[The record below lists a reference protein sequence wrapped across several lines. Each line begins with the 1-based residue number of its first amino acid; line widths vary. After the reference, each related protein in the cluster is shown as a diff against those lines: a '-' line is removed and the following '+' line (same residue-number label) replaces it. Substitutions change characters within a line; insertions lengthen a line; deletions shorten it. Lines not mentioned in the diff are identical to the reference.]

1 MKNTL
6 FFDASFSPILLENE
20 ETDTD
25 ELRNAIFLRFRTSS
39 ALNQKLYIT
48 VRNAEYE
55 EALDPDTDYDYRLE
69 GTYWAAGGVTKLQ
82 LKNDELISVFTQ
94 ITFPE
99 IISTDA
105 ALLESSG
112 FNHAYYMQGKED
124 KDEELRQQ
132 VITYA
137 NGTEYNITPESVL
150 PKIIEIKFASVLANT
165 QALFNA
171 TINLSASQIEEAGD
185 ITFRIRV
192 NRLFDETF
200 IPIQTVRNGR
210 YIVTISYPIRNVS
223 QSDRNQI
230 DVYMTTSAGN
240 IQIEQGQI
248 RASVTASGLSSSEAF
263 TGDIEWLELLGTV
276 EVPIPYAVI
285 IPVAETASVSVS
297 SNDLPKTFTDLI
309 GPAILQSGRVTISP
323 ITEEPAIGR
332 MVLYY
337 TINTERAG
345 QYSYNR
351 AYVNIQSDE
360 FSLNESYPFLSEV
373 DTIDSGSLKLCD
385 VELSTMQ
392 LASKNGL
399 SVVANGEGGGGGRIP
414 SAYQEVEYIESSGT
428 QYIDTTVSLKDYD
441 QNLDVDIDAQIISN
455 SGVQGLSF
463 SGAGGRFWF
472 SMPELDGA
480 NTLYMQCAAG
490 YWQSFSGAHS
500 ARQHY
505 RINSKTG
512 AVSVGQTS
520 KTTST
525 NSFLNNGGSST
536 SNSGN
541 LFLFASNNWY
551 NNLATD
557 KFSQKLYSCVIKNA
571 TTGDNIREFVP
582 CYRKADN
589 EAGLY
594 DLTTETFYTNLGTG
608 SFSKGPD
615 VSGTTVYKTLVS
627 DGTNVYTVNA
637 GALSASVGLLSN
649 LTASMFQTYGFDSLS
664 ECTDAQADILALVD
678 FSILRWSS
686 YAGDISTMVATVS
699 AVPTQQTITTPVI
712 SLTDFNVSGI
722 ELVTTDTDGN
732 PRAAISF
739 DGGGFEY
746 YDTIDQEW
754 KAEGAGSRGYMTV
767 ADLEDITEAM
777 WDAKLY
783 GVTTMQTKFILPTV
797 NDTVAEIQYKFLN
810 E

>member
-55 EALDPDTDYDYRLE
+55 EELDPDTDYDYRLE
-69 GTYWAAGGVTKLQ
+69 GMYWAAGGVTKLQ

-137 NGTEYNITPESVL
+137 NGTEYNITPQSVL
-150 PKIIEIKFASVLANT
+150 PKIIEIKFSSVLPNT

-171 TINLSASQIEEAGD
+171 TINLAASQIEDAGEV
-185 ITFRIRV
+185 TFRIRV
-192 NRLFDETF
+192 NRTFDETF
-200 IPIQTVRNGR
+200 IPIQTVRDGR
-210 YIVTISYPIRNVS
+210 YIVTISYPIRNIS

-276 EVPIPYAVI
+276 EVPISYAVI
-285 IPVAETASVSVS
+285 IPVAETANVSVS
-297 SNDLPKTFTDLI
+297 SNGLPKTFTELI

-360 FSLNESYPFLSEV
+360 FSLNESYPFLSET

-392 LASKNGL
+392 LASTSGL
-399 SVVANGEGGGGGRIP
+399 SVVAEGEGQGGGGGTIIP
-414 SAYQEVEYIESSGT
+414 SEYQEVEYIEGTGT
-428 QYIDTTVSLKDYD
+428 QYI
-441 QNLDVDIDAQIISN
+441 
-455 SGVQGLSF
+455 
-463 SGAGGRFWF
+463 
-472 SMPELDGA
+472 
-480 NTLYMQCAAG
+480 NT
-490 YWQSFSGAHS
+490 
-500 ARQHY
+500 
-505 RINSKTG
+505 N
-512 AVSVGQTS
+512 VSVLEGDKIETTFAFTDSNYADKYVISTQPWNNPTNSRFAMGVHNYQYSNGRWTCGFGNRSTGQTYLLPSTEYDTAFHNWEYENKVFSITDLAISYDGTNDTYAANPSNKVWLFYGYNGATKS
-520 KTTST
+520 KIKKYTHWR
-525 NSFLNNGGSST
+525 NGSKI
-536 SNSGN
+536 
-541 LFLFASNNWY
+541 LDL
-551 NNLATD
+551 
-557 KFSQKLYSCVIKNA
+557 
-571 TTGDNIREFVP
+571 VP
-582 CYRKADN
+582 CYRKSD
-589 EAGLY
+589 GLIGMY
-594 DLTTETFYTNLGTG
+594 DTVNNSFYINNGTG
-608 SFSKGPD
+608 TFAKGRD
-615 VSGTTVYKTLVS
+615 VISGVYKTLIS
-627 DGTNVYTVNA
+627 DGTNVYSVSSGSLT
-637 GALSASVGLLSN
+637 ASVGLLQN
-649 LTASMFQTYGFDSLS
+649 LTAAMFQDYGFDQLID
-664 ECTDAQADILALVD
+664 CTDAQADILALVD
-678 FSILRWSS
+678 FQILRWCSD
-686 YAGDISTMVATVS
+686 AGDISTMIATVS
-699 AVPTQQTITTPVI
+699 AVPTQQAIVTPTI

-732 PRAAISF
+732 PRVAISF

-767 ADLEDITEAM
+767 ADLENITEAM

>member
-1 MKNTL
+1 MKNTI
-6 FFDASFSPILLENE
+6 FFDDSFTPVLLENE
-20 ETDTD
+20 ESDAG
-25 ELRNAIFLRFRTSS
+25 ELMNTIFLRFRTTD
-39 ALNQKLYIT
+39 ATNQKLYIT
-48 VRNAEYE
+48 VRNAEFE
-55 EALDPDTDYDYRLE
+55 EELEPSTDYDFRLE
-69 GTYWAAGGVTKLQ
+69 GVYWAAGGVTKLQ
-82 LKNDELISVFTQ
+82 LKNDDLVSVFTQ

-99 IISTDA
+99 ILSTDA
-105 ALLESSG
+105 ALLEDGG
-112 FNHAYYMQGKED
+112 FSHAFYLQGKED

-171 TINLSASQIEEAGD
+171 TINLAASQIEEAGD

-223 QSDRNQI
+223 QNDRNQI

-248 RASVTASGLSSSEAF
+248 RASVTASGLSSSEVF

-276 EVPIPYAVI
+276 TVPRAYAVI
-285 IPVAETASVSVS
+285 IPIAETANVSVS
-297 SNDLPKTFTDLI
+297 SNKLPATFTELI

-323 ITEEPAIGR
+323 ITEEAAIGR
-332 MVLYY
+332 IVLYY

-351 AYVNIQSDE
+351 AYVNIQADE

-373 DTIDSGSLKLCD
+373 DTIDSGSLKVCD

-392 LASKNGL
+392 LASKSGL
-399 SVVANGEGGGGGRIP
+399 SVVAEGEGGGGARLP
-414 SAYQEVEYIESSGT
+414 AEYQEVEYIQTPGQCKLDTQYNPTEKTRIVADMQETSQNSYPRIFANGQLTGVGNIVMEFESGRLFVKFGMSASYNQTNTYRDLQRHKYEIDGNIAYIDGT
-428 QYIDTTVSLKDYD
+428 QVASTS
-441 QNLDVDIDAQIISN
+441 
-455 SGVQGLSF
+455 
-463 SGAGGRFWF
+463 AGTF
-472 SMPELDGA
+472 
-480 NTLYMQCAAG
+480 
-490 YWQSFSGAHS
+490 
-500 ARQHY
+500 
-505 RINSKTG
+505 
-512 AVSVGQTS
+512 
-520 KTTST
+520 
-525 NSFLNNGGSST
+525 T
-536 SNSGN
+536 SNSSIGI
-541 LFLFASNNWY
+541 FSSPSNTAY
-551 NNLATD
+551 MD
-557 KFSQKLYSCVIKNA
+557 YFIGKCFGFVIYEDGTKVR
-571 TTGDNIREFVP
+571 DYIP
-582 CYRKADN
+582 CYRKSDGVI
-589 EAGLY
+589 GLY
-594 DLTTETFYTNLGTG
+594 DIVNDGFIINSGPGTL
-608 SFSKGPD
+608 SKGAD
-615 VSGTTVYKTLVS
+615 VLPGSTYRTLIS
-627 DGTNVYTVNA
+627 DGTNVYTITS
-637 GALSASVGLLSN
+637 GALSASVGLLAN
-649 LTASMFQTYGFDSLS
+649 LSASMFRTYGFDLLS
-664 ECTDAQADILALVD
+664 DCTDAQAGILALVD
-678 FSILRWSS
+678 FQILRWC
-686 YAGDISTMVATVS
+686 ADDGDISTMVATVS

-754 KAEGAGSRGYMTV
+754 KAEGSGSRGYMTV
-767 ADLEDITEAM
+767 ADLEEITEAM

-783 GVTTMQTKFILPTV
+783 GVTTMQTKFTLPTV
-797 NDTVAEIQYKFLN
+797 SDTVAEIQYKFLN

>member
-55 EALDPDTDYDYRLE
+55 EDLDPDTDYDYRLE

-112 FNHAYYMQGKED
+112 FNYAYYMQGKED

-150 PKIIEIKFASVLANT
+150 PKIIEIKFSSVLPNT

-171 TINLSASQIEEAGD
+171 TINLAASQIEDAGEV
-185 ITFRIRV
+185 TFRIRV
-192 NRLFDETF
+192 NRTFDETF

-210 YIVTISYPIRNVS
+210 YIVTISYPVRNVS

-276 EVPIPYAVI
+276 EVPIPYSVI

-297 SNDLPKTFTDLI
+297 SNDLPKTFTELI

-373 DTIDSGSLKLCD
+373 DTIDSGSLKVCD

-392 LASKNGL
+392 LASESGL
-399 SVVANGEGGGGGRIP
+399 SVVAEGEGQGGGGSSRLP
-414 SAYQEVEYIESSGT
+414 AAYQEVEYIESNG
-428 QYIDTTVSLKDYD
+428 QPYINT
-441 QNLDVDIDAQIISN
+441 
-455 SGVQGLSF
+455 GVPATNVYGFKFVFQPGSF
-463 SGAGGRFWF
+463 SGQSWNSMMSGYLDNATLGYYYNPSGYYLRFRGNEVSS
-472 SMPELDGA
+472 SM
-480 NTLYMQCAAG
+480 
-490 YWQSFSGAHS
+490 SG
-500 ARQHY
+500 
-505 RINSKTG
+505 ID
-512 AVSVGQTS
+512 V
-520 KTTST
+520 
-525 NSFLNNGGSST
+525 
-536 SNSGN
+536 N
-541 LFLFASNNWY
+541 LFHTYILG
-551 NNLATD
+551 NNLFTID
-557 KFSQKLYSCVIKNA
+557 GVQKGTPNTSYSWGTYANNIFIFNAANASRNAVGRLKSCILYDAN
-571 TTGDNIREFVP
+571 GDELVDLVP
-582 CYRKADN
+582 CYRISDN
-589 EAGLY
+589 VIGLY
-594 DLTTETFYTNLGTG
+594 DLVNGNFITNAG
-608 SFSKGPD
+608 SGAFTKGPD
-615 VSGTTVYKTLVS
+615 VLPGFVYKTLVS
-627 DGTNVYTVNA
+627 DGTNVYTVSS
-637 GALSASVGLLSN
+637 GSLSASVGLLAS
-649 LTASMFQTYGFDSLS
+649 LSASMFQAYGFDQLS
-664 ECTDAQADILALVD
+664 DCTDAQADILALSD
-678 FSILRWSS
+678 FQILRWCSD
-686 YAGDISTMVATVS
+686 AGDISTMVATVS
-699 AVPTQQTITTPVI
+699 AVPTQQAIVTPTI

-732 PRAAISF
+732 PRVSISF
-739 DGGGFEY
+739 NGGSFEY
-746 YDTIDQEW
+746 YDTIDLAW
-754 KAEGAGSRGYMTV
+754 KVEGAGSRGYMTV
-767 ADLEDITEAM
+767 ADLENITEAM
-777 WDAKLY
+777 WATKLE
-783 GVTTMQTKFILPTV
+783 GVTTMQTKFSLPTV

-810 E
+810 ENT

>member
-6 FFDASFSPILLENE
+6 FFNDSFAPILLENE

-25 ELRNAIFLRFRTSS
+25 ELRNAIFLRFRTT
-39 ALNQKLYIT
+39 AATNQKLYIT

-55 EALDPDTDYDYRLE
+55 EDLDPDTDYDYRLE

-192 NRLFDETF
+192 NRVFDETF
-200 IPIQTVRNGR
+200 IPIQTVRDGR

-230 DVYMTTSAGN
+230 DVYLTTSAGN

-297 SNDLPKTFTDLI
+297 SNDFPKTFTELI
-309 GPAILQSGRVTISP
+309 GPATLQSGRVTISP

-351 AYVNIQSDE
+351 AYVNIQADE

-373 DTIDSGSLKLCD
+373 DTIDSGSLKACD
-385 VELSTMQ
+385 VELSAMQ
-392 LASKNGL
+392 LASKTGL
-399 SVVANGEGGGGGRIP
+399 SVVASGEVEQGLP
-414 SAYQEVEYIESSGT
+414 AEYQEVEYIQSSGT
-428 QYIDTTVSLKDYD
+428 QYIDTGVSLRDYD
-441 QNLDVDIDAQIISN
+441 QNLDVVIDMDTLSTT
-455 SGVQGLSF
+455 SGVQGLSNNAQ
-463 SGAGGRFWF
+463 SGKYWF
-472 SMPELDGA
+472 SLPEFDGS
-480 NTLYMQCAAG
+480 TWYLQMAAG
-490 YWQSFSGAHS
+490 TWATVPRVTGRTLLKA
-500 ARQHY
+500 
-505 RINSKTG
+505 NSKTG
-512 AVSVGQTS
+512 VIQAGNNSRTVRSDSFVSAAG
-520 KTTST
+520 TST
-525 NSFLNNGGSST
+525 NN
-536 SNSGN
+536 GN
-541 LFLFASNNWY
+541 LYLFASNNWGGTPQPV
-551 NNLATD
+551 NGR
-557 KFSQKLYSCVIKNA
+557 FSARLYSAVFKNA
-571 TTGDNIREFVP
+571 TTGDVIKNLVP
-582 CYRKADN
+582 CYRKADG
-589 EAGLY
+589 EIGLY
-594 DLTTETFYTNLGTG
+594 DKANQEFITNAG
-608 SFSKGPD
+608 
-615 VSGTTVYKTLVS
+615 SGTFTKGADVPSGSTYKTLIS
-627 DGTNVYTVNA
+627 DGTDVYTVSS
-637 GALSASVGLLSN
+637 GALSASVGLLAN
-649 LTASMFQTYGFDSLS
+649 LSASMFSTYGFTNLS
-664 ECTDAQADILALVD
+664 DCTDAQSDILALND
-678 FSILRWSS
+678 FQVLRWISEP
-686 YAGDISTMVATVS
+686 GDISTMVATVS
-699 AVPTQQTITTPVI
+699 AIPTQQTITTPVI
-712 SLTDFNVSGI
+712 SLTNFNVSGI
-722 ELVTTDTDGN
+722 ELVTTDTEGN

>member
-1 MKNTL
+1 MKNTI
-6 FFDASFSPILLENE
+6 FFDDSFTPVLLENE
-20 ETDTD
+20 ESDAG
-25 ELRNAIFLRFRTSS
+25 ELMNAIFLRFRTTD
-39 ALNQKLYIT
+39 ATNQKLYIT
-48 VRNAEYE
+48 VRNAEFE
-55 EALDPDTDYDYRLE
+55 EELEPATDYDFRLA
-69 GTYWAAGGVTKLQ
+69 GAYWAAGGVTKLQ
-82 LKNDELISVFTQ
+82 LKNDELVSVFTQ

-105 ALLESSG
+105 ALLEDSAHVNA
-112 FNHAYYMQGKED
+112 FYLQGKEN

-171 TINLSASQIEEAGD
+171 TINLAASQIEEAGD

-223 QSDRNQI
+223 QNDRNQI
-230 DVYMTTSAGN
+230 DIYMTTSAGN

-263 TGDIEWLELLGTV
+263 TGDIEWLELLGPVTV
-276 EVPIPYAVI
+276 PQAYAVI
-285 IPVAETASVSVS
+285 IPIAENANVSVS
-297 SNDLPKTFTDLI
+297 SNKLPATFTELL
-309 GPAILQSGRVTISP
+309 GPAVLQSGRVTISP

-337 TINTERAG
+337 TINTDRAG

-373 DTIDSGSLKLCD
+373 ETIDSGSLKACD

-392 LASKNGL
+392 LASKTGL
-399 SVVANGEGGGGGRIP
+399 SVVASGEVEQGLP
-414 SAYQEVEYIESSGT
+414 PEYQEVEYIQSSGT
-428 QYIDTTVSLKDYD
+428 QYIDTGVSLRDYD
-441 QNLDVDIDAQIISN
+441 QNLEIVIDMDTLSATT
-455 SGVQGLSF
+455 GVQGLSNNAV
-463 SGAGGRFWF
+463 SGKYWF
-472 SMPELDGA
+472 SIPEFDGS
-480 NTLYMQCAAG
+480 TWYLQMAAG
-490 YWQSFSGAHS
+490 AWASVPRVTGRTLLKA
-500 ARQHY
+500 
-505 RINSKTG
+505 NSKTG
-512 AVSVGQTS
+512 VVQAGNQSRTVRSDSFVTAAG
-520 KTTST
+520 TST
-525 NSFLNNGGSST
+525 NN
-536 SNSGN
+536 GN
-541 LFLFASNNWY
+541 LYLFASNNWGVTPQAV
-551 NNLATD
+551 NG
-557 KFSQKLYSCVIKNA
+557 KFSAKLYSAVFKNA
-571 TTGDNIREFVP
+571 TTGDVIKNLVP
-582 CYRKADN
+582 CYRKADGEIGLFDKAN
-589 EAGLY
+589 HAFITNAG
-594 DLTTETFYTNLGTG
+594 
-608 SFSKGPD
+608 
-615 VSGTTVYKTLVS
+615 SGTFTKGADVPSSTYKTLIS
-627 DGTNVYTVNA
+627 DGTNVYTVSS
-637 GALSASVGLLSN
+637 GALSASVGLLAN
-649 LTASMFQTYGFDSLS
+649 LSASMFSTYGFTDLAD
-664 ECTDAQADILALVD
+664 CTDAQSDILALND
-678 FSILRWSS
+678 FQVLRWTSEP
-686 YAGDISTMVATVS
+686 GDISTMVATVS

-712 SLTDFNVSGI
+712 SLTDFNVSGV
-722 ELVTTDTDGN
+722 ELVTTDTEGN

-767 ADLEDITEAM
+767 ADLENITEAM

-783 GVTTMQTKFILPTV
+783 GVTTMQTKFMLPTV

>member
-6 FFDASFSPILLENE
+6 FFNDSFAPILLENE

-25 ELRNAIFLRFRTSS
+25 ELRNAIFLRFRTT
-39 ALNQKLYIT
+39 AATNQKLYIT

-55 EALDPDTDYDYRLE
+55 EDLEPSTDYDFRLE
-69 GTYWAAGGVTKLQ
+69 GLYWAAGGVTKLQ
-82 LKNDELISVFTQ
+82 LKNDQLISVFTQ

-105 ALLESSG
+105 ALLEDSAHV
-112 FNHAYYMQGKED
+112 NAYYLQGKED

-171 TINLSASQIEEAGD
+171 TINLAASQIEDAGD

-192 NRLFDETF
+192 NRVFDETF
-200 IPIQTVRNGR
+200 IPIQTVRDGR

-223 QSDRNQI
+223 QNDRNQI
-230 DVYMTTSAGN
+230 DIYMTTSAGN

-263 TGDIEWLELLGTV
+263 TGDIEWLEILGTV
-276 EVPIPYAVI
+276 TVPQAYAVI
-285 IPVAETASVSVS
+285 IPITDEATVSVS
-297 SNDLPKTFTDLI
+297 SNGLPATFTELI
-309 GPAILQSGRVTISP
+309 GPAVLQSGRVTISP
-323 ITEEPAIGR
+323 ISEEPAIGR

-351 AYVNIQSDE
+351 AYVNIQADA

-373 DTIDSGSLKLCD
+373 DTIDSGSLKVCD

-392 LASKNGL
+392 IASKTGL
-399 SVVANGEGGGGGRIP
+399 SVVAEGEVQGGGGSTTRLP
-414 SAYQEVEYIESSGT
+414 AEYQEVEYIEASTSGPYLNTGIYATNVYGFEFEFQPGTWTGDSWNSMMSGQLDNATLGYFYKPTGYYLRFRGTEVASSQSEINVNLFHKYVLGNNKFTIDGVQKGNNINTSLSWGT
-428 QYIDTTVSLKDYD
+428 TQVAVCIFNAANGGRQAVGKLKSCILYD
-441 QNLDVDIDAQIISN
+441 QNGEKLI
-455 SGVQGLSF
+455 
-463 SGAGGRFWF
+463 
-472 SMPELDGA
+472 EL
-480 NTLYMQCAAG
+480 
-490 YWQSFSGAHS
+490 
-500 ARQHY
+500 
-505 RINSKTG
+505 
-512 AVSVGQTS
+512 
-520 KTTST
+520 
-525 NSFLNNGGSST
+525 
-536 SNSGN
+536 
-541 LFLFASNNWY
+541 
-551 NNLATD
+551 
-557 KFSQKLYSCVIKNA
+557 
-571 TTGDNIREFVP
+571 VP

-589 EAGLY
+589 VVGVYDIENGSFITNAG
-594 DLTTETFYTNLGTG
+594 GG

-615 VSGTTVYKTLVS
+615 VLPGSTYKTLVS
-627 DGTNVYTVNA
+627 DGTNVYSITS
-637 GALSASVGLLSN
+637 GSLSASVGLLAN
-649 LTASMFQTYGFDSLS
+649 LSASMFRTYGFDLLS
-664 ECTDAQADILALVD
+664 DCTDAQAGILALVD
-678 FSILRWSS
+678 FQILRWCSD
-686 YAGDISTMVATVS
+686 AGDISTMVATVA
-699 AVPTQQTITTPVI
+699 AVPTAQSITTPVI

-732 PRAAISF
+732 PRVSISF
-739 DGGGFEY
+739 DSGSFEY
-746 YDTIDQEW
+746 YDTTDQEW
-754 KAEGAGSRGYMTV
+754 KAEGTGSRGFMTV
-767 ADLEDITEAM
+767 SDLEDITEAM

-783 GVTTMQTKFILPTV
+783 GVTTMQTKFTLPTV
-797 NDTVAEIQYKFLN
+797 SDTVAEIQYKFLN

>member
-6 FFDASFSPILLENE
+6 FFNDSFAPILLENE
-20 ETDTD
+20 ETDAD
-25 ELRNAIFLRFRTSS
+25 ELRNAIFLRFRTT
-39 ALNQKLYIT
+39 AATNQKLYIT

-55 EALDPDTDYDYRLE
+55 EDLEPSTDYDFRLE
-69 GTYWAAGGVTKLQ
+69 GSYWAAGGVTKLQ
-82 LKNDELISVFTQ
+82 LKNDQLISVFTQ

-105 ALLESSG
+105 ALLEDSAHV
-112 FNHAYYMQGKED
+112 NAYYLQGKED

-171 TINLSASQIEEAGD
+171 TINLAASQIEEAGD

-192 NRLFDETF
+192 NRVFDETF

-210 YIVTISYPIRNVS
+210 YIVTISYPVRNVS
-223 QSDRNQI
+223 QNDKNQI

-276 EVPIPYAVI
+276 TVPQAYAVI
-285 IPVAETASVSVS
+285 IPIAETANVSVS
-297 SNDLPKTFTDLI
+297 SNDSPKTFTELI
-309 GPAILQSGRVTISP
+309 GPATLQSGRVTISP

-351 AYVNIQSDE
+351 AYVNIQADE

-373 DTIDSGSLKLCD
+373 DTIDSGSLKACD
-385 VELSTMQ
+385 VELSAMQ
-392 LASKNGL
+392 LASKTGL
-399 SVVANGEGGGGGRIP
+399 SVVASGEAEQGLP
-414 SAYQEVEYIESSGT
+414 AEFQEVEYIQSSGT
-428 QYIDTTVSLKDYD
+428 QYIDTDVSIRDYD
-441 QNLDVDIDAQIISN
+441 QNLELIIDMDTLN
-455 SGVQGLSF
+455 TTSGVQGLCF
-463 SGAGGRFWF
+463 SGGGGGRFWF
-472 SMPELDGA
+472 SLPEMDGNA
-480 NTLYMQCAAG
+480 WYMQMAAG
-490 YWQSFSGAHS
+490 VWGTISPRPTG
-500 ARQHY
+500 RTL
-505 RINSKTG
+505 IKENSKTG
-512 AVSVGQTS
+512 YIEAGGRSQTVR
-520 KTTST
+520 TD
-525 NSFLNNGGSST
+525 SFIAAAGSST
-536 SNSGN
+536 NNGN
-541 LFLFASNNWY
+541 LYLFAANNWY
-551 NNLATD
+551 NNTTQWY
-557 KFSQKLYSCVIKNA
+557 FSGKLYSAVFKNA
-571 TTGDNIREFVP
+571 TTGDVIKNLVP
-582 CYRKADN
+582 CYRKADG
-589 EAGLY
+589 EIGLY
-594 DLTTETFYTNLGTG
+594 DKTNQAFITNAG
-608 SFSKGPD
+608 
-615 VSGTTVYKTLVS
+615 SGTFIKGADVPSGSPYKTLIT
-627 DGTNVYTVNA
+627 DGTDVYTVSS
-637 GALSASVGLLSN
+637 GALSASVGLLAN
-649 LTASMFQTYGFDSLS
+649 LSASMFSTYGFTNLS
-664 ECTDAQADILALVD
+664 DCTDAQSDILALND
-678 FSILRWSS
+678 FQVLRWASEP
-686 YAGDISTMVATVS
+686 GDISTMVATVS

-783 GVTTMQTKFILPTV
+783 GVTTIQTKFILPTV

>member
-6 FFDASFSPILLENE
+6 FFNDSFAPILLENE

-25 ELRNAIFLRFRTSS
+25 ELRNAIFLRFRTT
-39 ALNQKLYIT
+39 AATNQKLYIT

-55 EALDPDTDYDYRLE
+55 EDLEPSTDYDFRLE
-69 GTYWAAGGVTKLQ
+69 GLYWAAGGVTKLQ
-82 LKNDELISVFTQ
+82 LKNDQLISVFTQ

-105 ALLESSG
+105 ALLEDAEHV
-112 FNHAYYMQGKED
+112 NAYYLQGKED

-150 PKIIEIKFASVLANT
+150 PKIIEIKFASVLTNT

-171 TINLSASQIEEAGD
+171 TINLAASQIEDAGD

-192 NRLFDETF
+192 NRVFDETF

-223 QSDRNQI
+223 QNDRNQI

-263 TGDIEWLELLGTV
+263 TGDIEWLEILGTIT
-276 EVPIPYAVI
+276 VPQAYAVI
-285 IPVAETASVSVS
+285 IPIAETANVSVS
-297 SNDLPKTFTDLI
+297 SNKLPATFTELL

-351 AYVNIQSDE
+351 AYVNIQADA

-373 DTIDSGSLKLCD
+373 DTIDSGSLKVCD

-392 LASKNGL
+392 LASKTGL
-399 SVVANGEGGGGGRIP
+399 SVVAEGEGGGGARLP
-414 SAYQEVEYIESSGT
+414 AEYQEVEYIETPGYCKLNTQYTPTEKTRIVADMQETQANNYPRFFANGNLTGVGNVVMEMENGRLFVKFGVSASYTVTNFYRDLQRHEYEIDGNVCYIDGT
-428 QYIDTTVSLKDYD
+428 QIASVTAGPFTSAAPIGIFSSPSNTSGLDFFKGKLFSFKIYENGILA
-441 QNLDVDIDAQIISN
+441 QN
-455 SGVQGLSF
+455 
-463 SGAGGRFWF
+463 
-472 SMPELDGA
+472 
-480 NTLYMQCAAG
+480 
-490 YWQSFSGAHS
+490 
-500 ARQHY
+500 
-505 RINSKTG
+505 
-512 AVSVGQTS
+512 
-520 KTTST
+520 
-525 NSFLNNGGSST
+525 
-536 SNSGN
+536 
-541 LFLFASNNWY
+541 
-551 NNLATD
+551 
-557 KFSQKLYSCVIKNA
+557 
-571 TTGDNIREFVP
+571 FVP
-582 CYRKADN
+582 CYRKADSVI
-589 EAGLY
+589 GLY
-594 DLTTETFYTNLGTG
+594 DTVNDGFIVNSGTG
-608 SFSKGPD
+608 VLTKGAD
-615 VSGTTVYKTLVS
+615 VLPGSTYRTLIS
-627 DGTNVYTVNA
+627 DGTNVYTISS
-637 GALSASVGLLSN
+637 GALSASVGLLAN
-649 LTASMFQTYGFDSLS
+649 LTASMFSTYGFEQLS
-664 ECTDAQADILALVD
+664 DCTDAQAGILALVD
-678 FSILRWSS
+678 FQILRWCTD
-686 YAGDISTMVATVS
+686 AGDISTMVATVA
-699 AVPTQQTITTPVI
+699 AVPTAQSITTPVV

-722 ELVTTDTDGN
+722 ELVTTDTEGN
-732 PRAAISF
+732 PRVSISF
-739 DGGGFEY
+739 DGGSFEY
-746 YDTIDQEW
+746 YDTTDQEW
-754 KAEGAGSRGYMTV
+754 KAEGTGSRGYMTV

-777 WDAKLY
+777 WAAKLY
-783 GVTTMQTKFILPTV
+783 GVTTMQTKFTLPTV
-797 NDTVAEIQYKFLN
+797 SDTVAEIQYKFLN

>member
-55 EALDPDTDYDYRLE
+55 EDLDPDTDYDYRLE

-82 LKNDELISVFTQ
+82 LKNDQLISVFTQ

-105 ALLESSG
+105 ALLEDSAHV
-112 FNHAYYMQGKED
+112 NAYYLQGKED

-171 TINLSASQIEEAGD
+171 TINLAASQIEEAGD

-276 EVPIPYAVI
+276 TVPQAYAVI
-285 IPVAETASVSVS
+285 IPIAETANVSVS
-297 SNDLPKTFTDLI
+297 SNKLPATFTELL

-323 ITEEPAIGR
+323 IAEEPAIGR

-351 AYVNIQSDE
+351 AYVNIQADE

-373 DTIDSGSLKLCD
+373 DTIDSGSLKACD

-392 LASKNGL
+392 LASKSGL
-399 SVVANGEGGGGGRIP
+399 SVVAEGEGGGGSTARLP
-414 SAYQEVEYIESSGT
+414 AEYQEVEYIEAGTSGPYLNTGIYATNVYGFEFEFQPGTWTGDSWNSMMSGT
-428 QYIDTTVSLKDYD
+428 IDNATLGYYYRPTGYYLRHRGTEISSDMTGINVNLFHKYVLGNNKFTIDGVQKGNAVSTSLPWGTSQANVCIFNAANSGRTAVGKLKSCILYD
-441 QNLDVDIDAQIISN
+441 QNGDKLV
-455 SGVQGLSF
+455 
-463 SGAGGRFWF
+463 
-472 SMPELDGA
+472 EL
-480 NTLYMQCAAG
+480 
-490 YWQSFSGAHS
+490 
-500 ARQHY
+500 
-505 RINSKTG
+505 
-512 AVSVGQTS
+512 
-520 KTTST
+520 
-525 NSFLNNGGSST
+525 
-536 SNSGN
+536 
-541 LFLFASNNWY
+541 
-551 NNLATD
+551 
-557 KFSQKLYSCVIKNA
+557 
-571 TTGDNIREFVP
+571 VP
-582 CYRKADN
+582 CYRKSDN
-589 EAGLY
+589 VVGVYDIENGSFITNAGS
-594 DLTTETFYTNLGTG
+594 G

-615 VSGTTVYKTLVS
+615 VLPGSTYKALVS
-627 DGTNVYTVNA
+627 DGTNVYTITS
-637 GALSASVGLLSN
+637 GSLSASVGLLAN
-649 LTASMFQTYGFDSLS
+649 LSASMFRTYGFDLLS
-664 ECTDAQADILALVD
+664 DCTDAQADILALVD
-678 FSILRWSS
+678 FQILRWCSD
-686 YAGDISTMVATVS
+686 AGDISTMVATVS
-699 AVPTQQTITTPVI
+699 AVPTAQSITTPVI

-732 PRAAISF
+732 PRVSISF
-739 DGGGFEY
+739 DNGSFEY

-754 KAEGAGSRGYMTV
+754 KAEGTGSRGYMTV
-767 ADLEDITEAM
+767 SDLEDITEAM

-783 GVTTMQTKFILPTV
+783 GVTTMQTKFTLSTV
-797 NDTVAEIQYKFLN
+797 SDTVAEIQYKFLN